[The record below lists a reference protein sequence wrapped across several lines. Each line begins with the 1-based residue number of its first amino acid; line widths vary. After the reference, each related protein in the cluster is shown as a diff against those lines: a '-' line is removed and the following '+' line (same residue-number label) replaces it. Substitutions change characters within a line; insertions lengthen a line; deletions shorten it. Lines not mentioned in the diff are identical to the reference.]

1 MKRMI
6 CFFMLFAVLV
16 SVCSTVVY
24 GEDPLKYG
32 RIYCRCASEEKRIA
46 LTFDDG
52 PHPRFTGEILSILS
66 EYGVTATFFII
77 GINADRYPETLEKI
91 VRSGCEIGNHT
102 YSHANL
108 KTMTREEAE
117 EEILRCEAILQK
129 YTEARPT
136 LFRPPEGM
144 YPTYLQELMESLQY
158 DIILWSVDT
167 MDWALNPSENIERT
181 VMKQAKGGE
190 IILMHD
196 YVSGGNT
203 TLTALRRMIP
213 RLLDEGYEF
222 VTVSELIGK

>member
-1 MKRMI
+1 MKRVL
-6 CFFMLFAVLV
+6 CFMMLFSILS
-16 SVCSTVVY
+16 SVCFTLVY
-24 GEDPLKYG
+24 GEEPLKYG
-32 RIYCRCASEEKRIA
+32 RVYCRCACESKRIA

-52 PHPRFTGEILSILS
+52 PHPRFTREILSILS

-77 GINADRYPETLEKI
+77 GVNAERYPEAFEAV

-102 YSHANL
+102 YSHSNL
-108 KTMTREEAE
+108 KGMDREDAE
-117 EEILRCEAILQK
+117 REILRCEELL
-129 YTEARPT
+129 EEHVGSRPT

-144 YPTYLQELMESLQY
+144 YPDYFQDLMETLQY

-167 MDWALNPSENIERT
+167 MDWAMNPAENIERT
-181 VMKQAKGGE
+181 VLKQVKGGE

-213 RLLDEGYEF
+213 RLLSEGYEF